1 MSELRPVIEPYR
13 RDVLTGMPDARLEED
28 FAELQRAA
36 EQIQAEAFRRL
47 AEIERRRCF
56 ETDGYLSAAA
66 WLASRFALAGE
77 VRARRCIS
85 HGRSSRCRRSAG
97 RWKNGEISLQAV
109 RILAQ
114 ARETN
119 PEAFERSEAYL
130 VEAARVHP
138 GDLYRIAAYWRQ
150 AAERDVLGSSDDVVR
165 DRRRLHASVT
175 LGGMVRLDG
184 DLDPENGET
193 VLTALRVVLDAEM
206 RSKAQDDRTPAQRR
220 ADALGEV
227 CRQWLNRSGR
237 LSIAGERPHITVTVG
252 AEVL

>member
-1 MSELRPVIEPYR
+1 MLAG
-13 RDVLTGMPDARLEED
+13 LPDARLEED

-36 EQIQAEAFRRL
+36 EQIEAEALRRL

-66 WLASRFALAGE
+66 WLASRFGLGWGGARQAVHLARSLE
-77 VRARRCIS
+77 QMPAARR
-85 HGRSSRCRRSAG
+85 AMED
-97 RWKNGEISLQAV
+97 GEISLQAV

-114 ARETN
+114 ARETD

-150 AAERDVLGSSDDVVR
+150 AAERDVLGSSDDVVT

-175 LGGMVRLDG
+175 LGGMVRLEG
-184 DLDPENGET
+184 T
-193 VLTALRVVLDAEM
+193 W
-206 RSKAQDDRTPAQRR
+206 TPR
-220 ADALGEV
+220 AA
-227 CRQWLNRSGR
+227 
-237 LSIAGERPHITVTVG
+237 RPC
-252 AEVL
+252 